1 MKKYILIVLIL
12 IVGGT
17 LLIFPLLKEDAVE
30 FKKME
35 RSNAALFT
43 FKDNLA
49 VVGDEAVPLEIKINQ
64 EIKKMDLYYNDSLI
78 SSWDAPTGAVT
89 YSFSP
94 GMFGVGTRTLNLLST
109 LTDGTS
115 FVDNR
120 KVRVLSDVIPQVMT
134 TKIVNTYPHSPTS
147 FTQGL
152 AFYKGLLYEG
162 TGDPGNQGL
171 TTVAQVDLTTGRI
184 KQKMGLSAGFFGEG
198 ITLLNNTLYQLTW
211 QNQKCYAYDVTQ
223 NLQLKGEFNYVGEGW
238 GLCNDGTHLIMSDG
252 SERLFFRNPETFE
265 ISHTLEV
272 YNNQGPINYLNEL
285 EYIDGKIYANVWT
298 TNAVI
303 VIDPT
308 NGKVLQEINATNL
321 VREGQGSGEVLN
333 GVAYNSRTGKTYM
346 TGKNWSKLFEV
357 EFVEP
362 GL

>member
-1 MKKYILIVLIL
+1 MKKYILIALVV

-17 LLIFPLLKEDAVE
+17 LLIYPLIKDDEIVINNLKE
-30 FKKME
+30 
-35 RSNAALFT
+35 SNAASFT

-49 VVGDEAVPLEIKINQ
+49 TVGDEVVPLEIEINKGLKKI
-64 EIKKMDLYYNDSLI
+64 DLYYNDSLI
-78 SSWDAPTGAVT
+78 TSWNNPKGKVM

-94 GMFGVGTRTLNLLST
+94 GMFGVGTRTLNLLAT
-109 LTDGTS
+109 LDDGS
-115 FVDNR
+115 AFVDNR
-120 KVRVLSDVIPQVMT
+120 MVRVLSDVIPQRLT
-134 TKIVNTYPHSPTS
+134 TKIVKTYPHNPTS

-152 AFYKGLLYEG
+152 EFYNGVLYEG
-162 TGDPGNQGL
+162 TGDPGNQGN
-171 TTVAQVDLTTGRI
+171 TIVAQVDLNSGDI
-184 KQKMGLSAGFFGEG
+184 KQKMGLDAGFFGEG
-198 ITLLNNTLYQLTW
+198 ITILNNTLYQLTW
-211 QNQKCYAYDVTQ
+211 KNQKCYTYDITQ

-238 GLCNDGTHLIMSDG
+238 GLCNDGTYLIMSDG
-252 SERLFFRNPETFE
+252 SERITFRNPETFE

-308 NGKVLQEINATNL
+308 NGKVLQEIDATNL
-321 VREGQGSGEVLN
+321 VKEGQGTGEVLN
-333 GVAYNSRTGKTYM
+333 GVAHNSATGKTYM
-346 TGKNWSKLFEV
+346 TGKNWNKLFEV
-357 EFVEP
+357 QFVEP